1 MADIHHHAIR
11 HYERVLELA
20 SAVDEP
26 AMDVDDAAPAPVKS
40 DFSRDA
46 AYNLSQLYL
55 TLGWPDRARALAE
68 RWLSF

>member
-1 MADIHHHAIR
+1 
-11 HYERVLELA
+11 
-20 SAVDEP
+20 
-26 AMDVDDAAPAPVKS
+26 MDVDGAVPASKG